1 MLYKCEADYL
11 TRGKSGRCRR
21 NQRKQIPQKAESP
34 FCHTRARGSREVEG
48 KDTEN
53 RALSKWSLKPW
64 SGVGWGFSECNRR
77 LPGNE
82 RSSLPHKG
90 CWCYH
95 SCSGLCVESLKGQN
109 DRVPLRWLCLSSLVA
124 SLPEVYGN
132 KSSVQA
138 L

>member
-1 MLYKCEADYL
+1 MVLPSQEPPSLRNTKPLSQGQGNPFAVDY
-11 TRGKSGRCRR
+11 GCD
-21 NQRKQIPQKAESP
+21 
-34 FCHTRARGSREVEG
+34 RGSREVEG

-64 SGVGWGFSECNRR
+64 SGVGWGSSECNRR

-132 KSSVQA
+132 KSSIQA